1 MRIAESPVAARAF
14 ALVPGGLLAGAFGYG
29 AVNVLYAFRRVP
41 LDVRFTFHTAL
52 MSVNGVV
59 MQSLMGLTILGTLAP
74 AIRSTGRLRLLAAT
88 ASALAVAA
96 FLITRL
102 GNVPI
107 NQQIKVWAISGPP
120 ADYAEILSRWEVFH
134 FTRTACALVSF
145 LLVVA
150 TTLLPAKEARP

>member
-1 MRIAESPVAARAF
+1 MRIAERTLLARTF
-14 ALVPGGLLAGAFGYG
+14 ALLPAGLLAGAFGYG

-59 MQSLMGLTILGTLAP
+59 MQSLMGLTILSTLVL
-74 AIRSTGRLRLLAAT
+74 AIRSTGRSRMLAAT
-88 ASALAVAA
+88 ASGLAVAA

-107 NQQIKVWAISGPP
+107 NQKIKVWAISGPP
-120 ADYAEILSRWEVFH
+120 SDYAEILGRWEAFH
-134 FTRTACALVSF
+134 FARTACALVAF

-150 TTLLPAKEARP
+150 TTLLPGKEARP

>member
-1 MRIAESPVAARAF
+1 MRIAESPSAARAF
-14 ALVPGGLLAGAFGYG
+14 ALVPGGLLAGAFGYA

-59 MQSLMGLTILGTLAP
+59 MQSLMGLNILGTLAL

-88 ASALAVAA
+88 ASAFAVAA

-120 ADYAEILSRWEVFH
+120 ADYAEILGRWEVFH
-134 FTRTACALVSF
+134 FARTACALVAF

>member
-1 MRIAESPVAARAF
+1 MRIAERPLVARAF

-59 MQSLMGLTILGTLAP
+59 MQTLMGLTILSALVLA
-74 AIRSTGRLRLLAAT
+74 ARSTGRSRLLAAS
-88 ASALAVAA
+88 ASLLAMAA

-107 NQQIKVWAISGPP
+107 NQKIKIWAISGPP
-120 ADYAEILSRWEVFH
+120 ADYAEILTRWETFH
-134 FTRTACALVSF
+134 VARTACAVLAF
-145 LLVVA
+145 LLIA
-150 TTLLPAKEARP
+150 STTLLPAKS